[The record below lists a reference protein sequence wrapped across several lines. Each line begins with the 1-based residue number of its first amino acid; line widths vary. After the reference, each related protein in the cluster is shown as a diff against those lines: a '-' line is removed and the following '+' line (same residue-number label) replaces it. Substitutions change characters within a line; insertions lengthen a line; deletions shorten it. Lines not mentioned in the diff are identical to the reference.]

1 MHPFPLVELAWPA
14 IFILIAGFAISYAFT
29 RRIILGYWITALKAG
44 FFLLYFGFF
53 FDGTYTF
60 DDDLRYLD
68 IGEQLAANGIGLMNI
83 ISHYKYIVSTVTGE
97 NIAYYVY
104 NATAVDL
111 FGAGYYA
118 PVAINVVLTFLE
130 AGLLMK
136 AARAGLGM
144 GRRAAIGLFAFVAL
158 CPAIMVWSTI
168 PNFKDTLVATG
179 TAAAVYAVALVDQH
193 RIVRAA
199 LLAIAAAFVLAITR
213 LYVPL
218 MLGVAFGVTLFLS
231 PRGRRNPWLWLL
243 AAVALFVVVRHIGHG
258 SILDAVRELRA
269 KMDNPVKGVMRFLV
283 TPIPFHTAPGYD
295 FMNIPQLIYWA
306 LLPLMFY
313 GIRNVW
319 RKATV
324 SSRFIVIY
332 FILMVLLY
340 GSFTTLQGARHR
352 VQIDGLIVIFQFY
365 GILALFRQRF
375 RQRAHKVPQTPPDAI
390 AADGIDMSP
399 DVDGGERPR
408 MHAVTRAGDAR

>member
-1 MHPFPLVELAWPA
+1 MHPFPLVDLAWPA
-14 IFILIAGFAISYAFT
+14 IFILITGFAIAYAFT
-29 RRIILGYWITALKAG
+29 RRIVLSYWITAVKAG
-44 FFLLYFGFF
+44 LFLVYFGFF
-53 FDGTYTF
+53 FNGTFTF

-83 ISHYKYIVSTVTGE
+83 ISHYKYIVSTVTGA

-118 PVAINVVLTFLE
+118 PVTLNIVLTFLE

-144 GRRAAIGLFAFVAL
+144 GQRAAIGLFAFVAL
-158 CPAIMVWSTI
+158 GPDILAWSTI

-179 TAAAVYAVALVDQH
+179 TAAAVYAVALVDQR
-193 RIVRAA
+193 RIGRAA

-218 MLGVAFGVTLFLS
+218 MLGVAFGITLFLS
-231 PRGRRNPWLWLL
+231 PHGRRNPWLWLL
-243 AAVALFVVVRHIGHG
+243 ATVALFVVVRHVGHG
-258 SILDAVRELRA
+258 SLVDALRELRA
-269 KMDNPVKGVMRFLV
+269 KMDNPVKGVVRFLV
-283 TPIPFHTAPGYD
+283 TPIPFHTAPGYE
-295 FMNIPQLIYWA
+295 FMDLPQMIYWA
-306 LLPLMFY
+306 LMPLMLY
-313 GIRNVW
+313 GIRCVW

-332 FILMVLLY
+332 FILMILLY

-352 VQIDGLIVIFQFY
+352 VQIDGLVVIFQFY
-365 GILALFRQRF
+365 GILALFRRRF
-375 RQRAHKVPQTPPDAI
+375 RRRVPYVPDAD
-390 AADGIDMSP
+390 AAEDIDA
-399 DVDGGERPR
+399 GAGERRPYR
-408 MHAVTRAGDAR
+408 AAPRAGGA

>member
-1 MHPFPLVELAWPA
+1 MHPFPFAELAWPA
-14 IFILIAGFAISYAFT
+14 IFILVTGFAIAYAFS
-29 RRIILGYWITALKAG
+29 RRLVLSYWITALKVG

-68 IGEQLAANGIGLMNI
+68 IGEQLAANGIGLLNI

-104 NATAVDL
+104 NATAVDV

-118 PVAINVVLTFLE
+118 PITFNIVLTFLE

-136 AARAGLGM
+136 AARDGLGM

-158 CPAIMVWSTI
+158 GPAIMVWSTI

-179 TAAAVYAVALVDQH
+179 TAAAVYAVALVDQR
-193 RIVRAA
+193 RIGRAA
-199 LLAIAAAFVLAITR
+199 LLAIAAALVLAITR

-218 MLGVAFGVTLFLS
+218 MLGVAFGITLFLS

-243 AAVALFVVVRHIGHG
+243 AAVALLVVVRHIGHG
-258 SILDAVRELRA
+258 SLLDAVRELRS
-269 KMDNPVKGVMRFLV
+269 KMDNPVKGIVRFLV

-306 LLPLMFY
+306 LMPLMFY
-313 GIRNVW
+313 GIRCVW
-319 RKATV
+319 RKATI

-365 GILALFRQRF
+365 GILALFRERF
-375 RQRAHKVPQTPPDAI
+375 RRRIRHVPDGPPDAL
-390 AADGIDMSP
+390 AADGIGMSP
-399 DVDGGERPR
+399 DAGSGERPR
-408 MHAVTRAGDAR
+408 MHAATRAGGA